1 MVTQAEIITPPVTD
15 DILEG
20 ITRKYVM
27 NIVRD
32 ELYIFFFFSG
42 TAPTE
47 IYTCDELI
55 LCGTG
60 AQISPVIELDHR
72 PVGDGKVGEIAQE
85 LQQIY
90 FGAVR
95 GENPKYSDWVLA
107 VY

>member
-1 MVTQAEIITPPVTD
+1 MAGKARSTPPPVTD

-20 ITRKYVM
+20 IIRKYVM
-27 NIVRD
+27 KIVRA
-32 ELYIFFFFSG
+32 ELGMLFFFND

-60 AQISPVIELDHR
+60 AQISPVIEIDHR
-72 PVGDGKVGEIAQE
+72 PVGDGKVGEIGQE

-95 GENPKYSDWVLA
+95 GENPKYSDWVLP